1 MERQTGSGPVTIVE
15 VGPERAEAV
24 AEVRR
29 RFLSEHRGRELDR
42 SGRFAADNRRW
53 VEDGLVDGWYRAWVA
68 EADDEVVGGVS
79 LLVHRCAPLPEDD
92 RAAEAWVIA
101 LWVRADRRR
110 RGIATRLLDE
120 CRSAAAESGLR
131 RLLLWATEDGRPLYE
146 REGFTT
152 SDRLLHLGVPE

>member
-1 MERQTGSGPVTIVE
+1 M
-15 VGPERAEAV
+15 AEI
-24 AEVRR
+24 RR
-29 RFLSEHRGRELDR
+29 RFLAEHRGRELDP

-53 VEDGLVDGWYRAWVA
+53 VDDGLADGSYRARVA
-68 EADDEVVGGVS
+68 EAGTDVVGGVS

-92 RAAEAWVIA
+92 RSAEAWVIA
-101 LWVRADRRR
+101 LWVRSDRRR

-120 CRSAAAESGLR
+120 CRSAAASSGIR

-152 SDRLLHLGVPE
+152 SERLFFLGIAD